1 MTSLLQTLQL
11 IANPT
16 RFLDECAVKYGD
28 VFSVRVLGINSP
40 PVVFFSHPDAI
51 SECFAIPAKELDFQK
66 ATHVFKPLFG
76 EKSIV
81 LQDTRSHN
89 RQRQLLMPPFHGDRL
104 KYYGEL
110 ICQITQEV
118 IKKWNVGEVIS
129 MQKVMPDI
137 TLRIIL
143 QVVFGINPGVRY
155 QQLKE
160 QLSSLLEDVTKPLYS
175 SLFFFPPLQNNLG
188 AWSPW
193 GNYLRRRE
201 KIDKLIYA
209 EISERRLE
217 NEATRSDILS
227 LLMSARDENGQQMTD
242 EELRD
247 QLVSLLLLGYET
259 TAAVLAWVF
268 YLIHAHP
275 EVKDKLMQEL
285 DASDAR
291 NPEVIAQ
298 LPYLTAVCQETLRIF
313 PIALICTPR
322 MVKDKVE
329 IAGKKYTSG
338 TILVPCIYL
347 AHRRS
352 KTYPEPNKFQPERFL
367 NSKFSA
373 YEYLP
378 FGGGYR
384 GCIGAAFSMY
394 EMKLI
399 IATILSNFQLALT
412 DNNPVHPTR
421 RGITIVPSGG
431 VQMVVETRL
440 IASLQELGVRS

>member
-16 RFLDECAVKYGD
+16 RFLDGCAVKYGD

-81 LQDTRSHN
+81 LQETRSHN

-104 KYYGEL
+104 KSYGEL
-110 ICQITQEV
+110 ICQITEEV
-118 IKKWNVGEVIS
+118 IKNWRSGEVIS

-137 TLRIIL
+137 TLQIIL
-143 QVVFGINPGVRY
+143 QVVFGISPGARY

-160 QLSSLLEDVTKPLYS
+160 QLTSLLEDVTKPLYS
-175 SLFFFPPLQNNLG
+175 SLFFFPPLQKNFG

-193 GNYLRRRE
+193 GNYIRRRE
-201 KIDKLIYA
+201 QIDKLIYA

-217 NEATRSDILS
+217 NDATRADILS
-227 LLMSARDENGQQMTD
+227 LLMSARDENGEQMTG

-275 EVKDKLMQEL
+275 KVKDKLMQEL
-285 DASDAR
+285 DVNDTA
-291 NPEVIAQ
+291 NPEVLAQ

-329 IAGKKYTSG
+329 IAGKKYTFG

-352 KTYPEPNKFQPERFL
+352 ETYPEPDKFQPERFL

-399 IATILSNFQLALT
+399 VATILSNFQLALT
-412 DNNPVHPTR
+412 DNRPVHPTR

-431 VQMVVETRL
+431 VPMVVKTRL
-440 IASLQELGVRS
+440 IASVQSGVRS